1 MGSRSRMRRGRR
13 TIVSYVLAFVLM
25 LSLMCV
31 SLLVF
36 GKYSMLSERA
46 VMHSCDRIEYY
57 DDICDEMSTE
67 AYYMGIPY
75 GIEKKCLKNV
85 FTSKQI
91 RADMSVV
98 VEAKINEE
106 KLFIK
111 TDHIREKITENV
123 IKQNG
128 ELTEAQKQSLEAYII
143 EVEKMYQKK
152 MVIPGIDYI
161 AKAINISTKVALVCV
176 PLAVLI
182 AIVCAFWLISMRRL
196 AYRGLRF
203 VVYGILG
210 AGITL
215 VTVFA
220 AMISNGFIYRFN
232 ISNAYM
238 RKFFTY
244 YIGHEMLM
252 QVFSGIGMLLAGA
265 ILIYVVM
272 RQKFRRKE

>member
-1 MGSRSRMRRGRR
+1 MGSRSRRRRSRR
-13 TIVSYVLAFVLM
+13 TVISYVLSFVLM
-25 LSLMCV
+25 LSLMCI

-46 VMHSCDRIEYY
+46 VMHACDRIEYY

-67 AYYMGIPY
+67 AYHMAIPY

-85 FTSKQI
+85 FTSKQV
-91 RADMSVV
+91 RADMSAV

-106 KLFIK
+106 KLLIK

-128 ELTEAQKQSLEAYII
+128 ELTAEQQQSLQAYTI

-152 MVIPGIDYI
+152 MVLPGIDYI
-161 AKAINISTKVALVCV
+161 AKAINISTKVTLVAVPIAALV
-176 PLAVLI
+176 
-182 AIVCAFWLISMRRL
+182 AILCAFWLISMRRL

-220 AMISNGFIYRFN
+220 AMISNGFIYKFN

-244 YIGHEMLM
+244 YIGHEMLI
-252 QVFSGIGMLLAGA
+252 QVFAGIGLLLAGA

-272 RQKFRRKE
+272 RQKFRSEF